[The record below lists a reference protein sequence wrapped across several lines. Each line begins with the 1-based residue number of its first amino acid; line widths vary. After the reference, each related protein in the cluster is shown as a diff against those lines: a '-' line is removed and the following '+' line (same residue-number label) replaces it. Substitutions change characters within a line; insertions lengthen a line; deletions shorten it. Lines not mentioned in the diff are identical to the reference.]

1 MLKGP
6 ILKKIKLYII
16 ELFFEKHHKIFSIEK
31 ISVFEKKIRV
41 AHPAKSN
48 GGKQRKYHE
57 EKYQF
62 GGMSTKMIRTCC
74 YTILIIYEYVEFYL
88 VKKR

>member
-31 ISVFEKKIRV
+31 ISVFEKKN
-41 AHPAKSN
+41 KSRPSREI
-48 GGKQRKYHE
+48 KWWKTKEVPRRE
-57 EKYQF
+57 VPIWWDEYQND
-62 GGMSTKMIRTCC
+62 
-74 YTILIIYEYVEFYL
+74 
-88 VKKR
+88 